1 MSLISIRKIGL
12 DDIYLLQKISK
23 ATFIETFS
31 TQNTAQNMQDYLKN
45 DLAIEKLE
53 TELTSVNS
61 NFYFAEEGDAV
72 LGYMK
77 LNIGDAQTEPLQD
90 DGMEIERIYVLQ
102 QFLGKGIG
110 KQLFEFAMQQGRL
123 WKKTYLWLGVW
134 EENQR
139 AIQFYHKQGMVAF
152 DKHIFRL
159 GDDEQIDVMMKLPL
173 NP

>member
-72 LGYMK
+72 LGYVK

-110 KQLFEFAMQQGRL
+110 KQLFEFAIQQGHL

-139 AIQFYHKQGMVAF
+139 AIQFYRMQGMVTF

-159 GDDEQIDVMMKLPL
+159 GDDEQIDLMMKLPL